1 MLSVAPFSVGL
12 LINQMGASDRLLFC
26 GDTGG
31 DHQSLFGPITQSLF
45 ENSSVAIA
53 G

>member
-26 GDTGG
+26 GE
-31 DHQSLFGPITQSLF
+31 LAVITRPYFDQLLSCCLRT
-45 ENSSVAIA
+45 EVWR
-53 G
+53 